1 MEVKELRKGTRRM
14 ERKGQMAKIN
24 MRRKEEWQVTGGGK
38 GTMKILL
45 SRLDGT
51 TTPNCYIHICTYF
64 LYTEFLNWMFS
75 DLGDSMVG
83 IDE

>member
-1 MEVKELRKGTRRM
+1 
-14 ERKGQMAKIN
+14 
-24 MRRKEEWQVTGGGK
+24 
-38 GTMKILL
+38 MKILL

-64 LYTEFLNWMFS
+64 LYTKFLNWMFS